1 MANRVMETCLVTLVA
16 TLVYI
21 YKLQLLW
28 MRFIQSYFRA
38 SYPLKG
44 SMMTIK
50 ELLFDV
56 FPSVV
61 RYGVGQEGRDSI
73 VSSSLALIA
82 VKTFVKSKVFS
93 KPVNDTFIS
102 FTFSFSHIFALCLS
116 LSLFFFSHQQG
127 VWSLSL
133 FSVKFDMLNLY
144 FNLCMLFPVW

>member
-1 MANRVMETCLVTLVA
+1 MPLVA
-16 TLVYI
+16 AHLCL

-28 MRFIQSYFRA
+28 MQFIQSYVRA

-44 SMMTIK
+44 SRMKIK
-50 ELLFDV
+50 ELLFDI

-93 KPVNDTFIS
+93 KPVNDTFI
-102 FTFSFSHIFALCLS
+102 FFSLTYLLSVCLFLFSHTSREFDH
-116 LSLFFFSHQQG
+116 SHC
-127 VWSLSL
+127 
-133 FSVKFDMLNLY
+133 FSVKSDKLTINC
-144 FNLCMLFPVW
+144 NVCRLFPVW